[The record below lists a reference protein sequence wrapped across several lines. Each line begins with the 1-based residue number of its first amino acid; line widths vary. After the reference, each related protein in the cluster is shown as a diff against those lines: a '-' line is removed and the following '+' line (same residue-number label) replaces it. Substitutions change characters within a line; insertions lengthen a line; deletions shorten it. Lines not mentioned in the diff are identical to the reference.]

1 MKNLVKEMNQIIER
15 VDALKEAKE
24 IKGLD
29 AAAKTIVVTREERS
43 TREEKG
49 INIDLQLLAAKEVN
63 FDKVAEEFK
72 GIRANK
78 AASSKCSAR
87 NIERIQRKVMKRLYR
102 DAKGNKSFYVIRRFV
117 IDKDGVAVENYQTV
131 VMSPTVMAFGSINTE
146 TRTLSVMVEDAVG
159 NFKERKLQVGPGK
172 DYKLIDDVILV
183 NFRNTE
189 GYYDDYRI
197 NGLQVGGDINSPKFY
212 PASSSASMGKKS
224 NVYFTLHD
232 PDTQYEVIDRLTG
245 GMLQKKIDE
254 LKCNKEIA
262 TFDDIAGVASR
273 ISLCATTPSLW
284 GRMGNT
290 NSVFYFKGSVDS
302 EDEKS
307 TIADVDNHFRDG
319 YGIIRDTFGALMVE
333 EFAEEE
339 VSEAMARRMSYQLR
353 IRGVAGKGHFR
364 AYDSKQMLKEVEM
377 LLKIDPSRCFMWIE
391 GSRVDLS
398 NIAAKLNNA
407 KNKTEYKKALK
418 ELEVLVDNID
428 IISDKDVFK
437 WGQPDMSVLD
447 EGKALAVGI
456 VNMSNRTRGH
466 MGNQIAFKLKDY
478 PEKAAK
484 MFAALTNRQ
493 LAAADPIKEDAS
505 GNLSAGKLSFHSE
518 ELKLDGFTY
527 QNVMKS
533 NPEKAATDL
542 LLNSYKIK
550 SIDTALLNK
559 VANLKLEINSN
570 YLRMVPEDHLLNNGK
585 EVLGARMVDYTMPD
599 GSVQKV
605 KCIEVYSSSF
615 NTEYKELKKQL
626 ADIDTMTDEE
636 KSTALE
642 SARVSVIIK
651 SPSQGSKEFEVCY
664 NITEEE
670 VMKLNAT
677 WEYKQFLLETPDNC
691 IVLAQDNTLKHQLAG
706 SDFDGDDLTQ
716 IFPEL
721 TITENGKVVTGLML
735 DGKVVEDYVSI
746 LVYARVV
753 RDNNIGVA
761 ALIKYH
767 DNKPVAERVKE
778 EESKKMLDSLDYS
791 ALF

>member
-1 MKNLVKEMNQIIER
+1 MKKTLLESMGSIIEKIEG
-15 VDALKEAKE
+15 LKEAKE
-24 IKGLD
+24 INFDKVEST
-29 AAAKTIVVTREERS
+29 KTEVKETAIRL
-43 TREEKG
+43 
-49 INIDLQLLAAKEVN
+49 DLQLLAAKEVN
-63 FDKVAEEFK
+63 FNDKVVEEFK
-72 GIRANK
+72 GIKANK
-78 AASSKCSAR
+78 VASSKCSAR
-87 NIERIQRKVMKRLYR
+87 NIERVQRKVMKRLYR

-146 TRTLSVMVEDAVG
+146 SRTLSVMVEDAVG
-159 NFKERKLQVGPGK
+159 NFKERKIQVGPNK

-183 NFRNTE
+183 NFKNTE
-189 GYYDDYRI
+189 GYYDDYRV
-197 NGLQVGGDINSPKFY
+197 NGLQVGDIDSPIYY

-224 NVYFTLHD
+224 NVYFTVHD
-232 PDTQYEVIDRLTG
+232 PDTQYEVMDRLTG
-245 GMLQKKIDE
+245 GMLSKKINE
-254 LKCNKEIA
+254 LKSKKEIV

-290 NSVFYFKGSVDS
+290 NNIFYFNGSIDS

-333 EFAEEE
+333 EFAQEE
-339 VSEAMARRMSYQLR
+339 VTEAMARRMSYQLR

-364 AYDSKQMLKEVEM
+364 AYDCKQMLKEIEM
-377 LLKIDPSRCFMWIE
+377 LLKIDPSKCFMWID
-391 GSRVDLS
+391 GQRIDLS
-398 NIAAKLNNA
+398 NIDTKTLEKLTD
-407 KNKTEYKKALK
+407 K
-418 ELEVLVDNID
+418 ID
-428 IISDKDVFK
+428 IIGDKDVFK

-493 LAAADPIKEDAS
+493 LAAADPIKEDEE
-505 GNLSAGKLSFHSE
+505 GNLTAGKLKFHNE

-559 VANLKLEINSN
+559 VANLKLDINSN

-585 EVLGARMVDYTMPD
+585 EVLKARMVDYTMPD
-599 GSVQKV
+599 GSIQKV
-605 KCIEVYSSSF
+605 KCIEAYSSSF

-626 ADIDTMTDEE
+626 KDIDTMTDEE
-636 KSTALE
+636 KAAILE
-642 SARVSVIIK
+642 SARVSIIIK

-721 TITENGKVVTGLML
+721 TITEDGKVVTGLML
-735 DGKVVEDYVSI
+735 DNKIVEDYVSI

-753 RDNNIGVA
+753 RDNNVGVA

-767 DNKPVAERVKE
+767 DNKPVAEREKE
-778 EESKKMLDSLDYS
+778 DKTKKMLDSLDYS

>member
-1 MKNLVKEMNQIIER
+1 MSIVLLSNLV
-15 VDALKEAKE
+15 
-24 IKGLD
+24 KGLD
-29 AAAKTIVVTREERS
+29 AKELNTSREVKVTEVETEIAS
-43 TREEKG
+43 LEM
-49 INIDLQLLAAKEVN
+49 NLQLLATKEIN
-63 FDKVAEEFK
+63 FSDKVTEEFK
-72 GIRANK
+72 GIKANK
-78 AASSKCSAR
+78 AVSNKCSAR
-87 NIERIQRKVMKRLYR
+87 NIERIQRKIMKRLYR
-102 DAKGNKSFYVIRRFV
+102 DAKGNKSFYVIRRFA
-117 IDKDGVAVENYQTV
+117 IDKDGVAIENYQTV

-146 TRTLSVMVEDAVG
+146 NRTLSVMVEDAVG
-159 NFKERKLQVGPGK
+159 NFKERKIQVGPNK
-172 DYKLIDDVILV
+172 DYKLIDDVVLV
-183 NFRNTE
+183 NFKNTE

-197 NGLQVGGDINSPKFY
+197 NGLQVGDIDSPVYY

-224 NVYFTLHD
+224 NVYFTVHD

-245 GMLQKKIDE
+245 GMLSKKINE
-254 LKCNKEIA
+254 LKSKKEIV

-307 TIADVDNHFRDG
+307 SIKDVDNHFRDG

-377 LLKIDPSRCFMWIE
+377 LLKIDPSKCFMWIE

-398 NIAAKLNNA
+398 DIAAKLNNA

-418 ELEVLVDNID
+418 ELEALTENID
-428 IISDKDVFK
+428 IIGDKDVFK

-493 LAAADPIKEDAS
+493 LAAADPIKEDAN
-505 GNLSAGKLSFHSE
+505 GNLSAGKLSFHNE

-559 VANLKLEINSN
+559 VANLKLDINSN

-599 GSVQKV
+599 GSIQKI

-636 KSTALE
+636 KSAVLE

-721 TITENGKVVTGLML
+721 TITEDGKVVTGLIL

-767 DNKPVAERVKE
+767 DNKPVAERKKE
-778 EESKKMLDSLDYS
+778 EKSKKMLDSLDYS

>member
-1 MKNLVKEMNQIIER
+1 MKKTLLESMGSIIEKIEG
-15 VDALKEAKE
+15 LKEAKE
-24 IKGLD
+24 INFDKVEST
-29 AAAKTIVVTREERS
+29 KTEVKETAIRL
-43 TREEKG
+43 
-49 INIDLQLLAAKEVN
+49 DLQLLAAKEVN
-63 FDKVAEEFK
+63 FNDKVVEEFK
-72 GIRANK
+72 GIKANK
-78 AASSKCSAR
+78 VASSKCSAR
-87 NIERIQRKVMKRLYR
+87 NIERVQRKVMKRLYR

-146 TRTLSVMVEDAVG
+146 SRTLSVMVEDAVG
-159 NFKERKLQVGPGK
+159 NFKERKIQVGPNK

-183 NFRNTE
+183 NFKNTE
-189 GYYDDYRI
+189 GYYDDYRV
-197 NGLQVGGDINSPKFY
+197 NGLQVGDIDSPIYY

-224 NVYFTLHD
+224 NVYFTVHD
-232 PDTQYEVIDRLTG
+232 PDTQYEVMDRLTG
-245 GMLQKKIDE
+245 GMLSKKINE
-254 LKCNKEIA
+254 LKSKKEIV

-290 NSVFYFKGSVDS
+290 NNIFYFNGSIDS

-307 TIADVDNHFRDG
+307 TIKDVDNHFRDG

-333 EFAEEE
+333 EFAQEE
-339 VSEAMARRMSYQLR
+339 VTEAMARRMSYQLR

-364 AYDSKQMLKEVEM
+364 AYDCKQMLKEIEM
-377 LLKIDPSRCFMWIE
+377 LLKIDPSKCFMWID
-391 GSRVDLS
+391 GQRIDLS
-398 NIAAKLNNA
+398 NIDTKTLEKLTD
-407 KNKTEYKKALK
+407 K
-418 ELEVLVDNID
+418 ID
-428 IISDKDVFK
+428 IIGDKDVFK

-493 LAAADPIKEDAS
+493 LAAADPIKEDEE
-505 GNLSAGKLSFHSE
+505 GNLTAGKLKFHNE

-559 VANLKLEINSN
+559 VANLKLDINSN

-585 EVLGARMVDYTMPD
+585 EVLKARMVDYTMPD
-599 GSVQKV
+599 GSIQKV
-605 KCIEVYSSSF
+605 KCIEAYSSSF

-626 ADIDTMTDEE
+626 KDIDTMTDEE
-636 KSTALE
+636 KAAILE
-642 SARVSVIIK
+642 SARVSIIIK

-721 TITENGKVVTGLML
+721 TITEDGKVVTGLML
-735 DGKVVEDYVSI
+735 DNKIVEDYVSI

-753 RDNNIGVA
+753 RDNNVGVA

-767 DNKPVAERVKE
+767 DNKPVAEREKE
-778 EESKKMLDSLDYS
+778 DKTKKMLDSLDYS

>member
-1 MKNLVKEMNQIIER
+1 MKKTLLESMGSIIEKIEG
-15 VDALKEAKE
+15 LKEAKE
-24 IKGLD
+24 INFDKVEST
-29 AAAKTIVVTREERS
+29 KTEVKETA
-43 TREEKG
+43 
-49 INIDLQLLAAKEVN
+49 IDLQLLAAKKVN
-63 FDKVAEEFK
+63 FNDKVVEEFK
-72 GIRANK
+72 GIKANK
-78 AASSKCSAR
+78 VASSKCSAR
-87 NIERIQRKVMKRLYR
+87 NIERVQRKVMKRLYR

-146 TRTLSVMVEDAVG
+146 SRTLSVMVEDAVG
-159 NFKERKLQVGPGK
+159 NFKERKIQVGPNK

-183 NFRNTE
+183 NFKNTE
-189 GYYDDYRI
+189 GYYDDYRV
-197 NGLQVGGDINSPKFY
+197 NGLQVGDIDSPIYY

-224 NVYFTLHD
+224 NVYFTVHD
-232 PDTQYEVIDRLTG
+232 PDTQYEVMDRLTG
-245 GMLQKKIDE
+245 GMLSKKINE
-254 LKCNKEIA
+254 LKSKKEIV

-290 NSVFYFKGSVDS
+290 NNIFYFNGSIDS

-333 EFAEEE
+333 EFAQEE
-339 VSEAMARRMSYQLR
+339 VTEAMARRMSYQLR

-364 AYDSKQMLKEVEM
+364 AYDCKQMLKEIEM
-377 LLKIDPSRCFMWIE
+377 LLKIDPSKCFMWID
-391 GSRVDLS
+391 GQRIDLS
-398 NIAAKLNNA
+398 NIDTKTLEKLTD
-407 KNKTEYKKALK
+407 K
-418 ELEVLVDNID
+418 ID
-428 IISDKDVFK
+428 IIGDKDVFK

-493 LAAADPIKEDAS
+493 LAAADPIKEDEE
-505 GNLSAGKLSFHSE
+505 GNLTAGKLKFHNE

-527 QNVMKS
+527 QNIMKS

-559 VANLKLEINSN
+559 VANLKLDINSN

-599 GSVQKV
+599 GSVKKV
-605 KCIEVYSSSF
+605 KCIEAYSSSF
-615 NTEYKELKKQL
+615 NAEYKELKKQL
-626 ADIDTMTDEE
+626 KAIDTMTDEE
-636 KSTALE
+636 KSAVLE

-716 IFPEL
+716 IFPEFSVV
-721 TITENGKVVTGLML
+721 NGNKVTTGLLL
-735 DGKVVEDYVSI
+735 DNEVVEDYVSI

-753 RDNNIGVA
+753 RDNNVGVA

-767 DNKPVAERVKE
+767 DNKPVAEREKE
-778 EESKKMLDSLDYS
+778 DKTKKMLDSLDYS

>member
-1 MKNLVKEMNQIIER
+1 MKNLVKEMSQIIEK

-29 AAAKTIVVTREERS
+29 NVTEIIVATREERS

-49 INIDLQLLAAKEVN
+49 IKVDLQLLAAKEVN

-72 GIRANK
+72 GIKANK
-78 AASSKCSAR
+78 ATSNRCNAR

-102 DAKGNKSFYVIRRFV
+102 DSKGNKSFYVIKKFT
-117 IDKDGVAVENYQTV
+117 IDKDGVAIESFQTI

-146 TRTLSVMVEDAVG
+146 NKSLTVMVEDAVG
-159 NFKERKLQVGPGK
+159 NLKERIINVGPNK
-172 DYKLIDDVILV
+172 DYKLIDDVVLV

-189 GYYDDYRI
+189 GYYDSYRT
-197 NGLQVGGDINSPKFY
+197 NGLQVGDIDSPIYY

-224 NVYFTLHD
+224 NVYFTVHE
-232 PDTQYEVIDRLTG
+232 PEVQYEIIDRLTG
-245 GMLQKKIDE
+245 GMLSKKINE
-254 LKCNKEIA
+254 LKSKKEIA
-262 TFDDIAGVASR
+262 TFDDIAGIASR

-290 NSVFYFKGSVDS
+290 NNIFYFNGSIDS

-319 YGIIRDTFGALMVE
+319 YGIIRDVFGALMVE
-333 EFAEEE
+333 EFANEE
-339 VSEAMARRMSYQLR
+339 VTEAMARRMSYQLR
-353 IRGVAGKGHFR
+353 VRGVAGKGHFR
-364 AYDSKQMLKEVEM
+364 AYSDKQILKEIEM
-377 LLKIDPSRCFMWIE
+377 LLKINPSKCFMWLDGQRI
-391 GSRVDLS
+391 DLS
-398 NIAAKLNNA
+398 SIAEKLNNP
-407 KNKTEYKKALK
+407 KNKTEYKEALK
-418 ELEVLVDNID
+418 ELEKLTDKID
-428 IISDKDVFK
+428 MIGDKDVFK
-437 WGQPDMSVLD
+437 WGQPDMSILD

-456 VNMSNRTRGH
+456 VNMSNRTKGH
-466 MGNQIAFKLKDY
+466 MGSQIAFKLKDY
-478 PEKAAK
+478 PKEAAK
-484 MFAALTNRQ
+484 MFAALTTRQ
-493 LAAADPIKEDAS
+493 LAAADPIKEDAE
-505 GNLSAGKLSFHSE
+505 GNLSAGKLAFNKE

-527 QNVMKS
+527 QNIMKA
-533 NPEKAATDL
+533 NPEKAALDL

-559 VANLKLEINSN
+559 VANLKLDINSN

-585 EVLGARMVDYTMPD
+585 EMLGARMVDYTMPD
-599 GSVQKV
+599 GSVKKV
-605 KCIEVYSSSF
+605 KCIEAYSSSF
-615 NTEYKELKKQL
+615 NAEYKELKKQL
-626 ADIDTMTDEE
+626 SSIDTMTDEE
-636 KSTALE
+636 KAAILE
-642 SARVSVIIK
+642 SARVSIIIK

-670 VMKLNAT
+670 VLAMNAT

-721 TITENGKVVTGLML
+721 TITEDGKVVTGLML
-735 DGKVVEDYVSI
+735 NNKIVEDYVSI

-753 RDNNIGVA
+753 RDNNVGVA

-767 DNKPVAERVKE
+767 DNKPVAEREKE
-778 EESKKMLDSLDYS
+778 DKTKKMLDSLDYS

>member
-1 MKNLVKEMNQIIER
+1 MSI
-15 VDALKEAKE
+15 KEAKE
-24 IKGLD
+24 I
-29 AAAKTIVVTREERS
+29 
-43 TREEKG
+43 
-49 INIDLQLLAAKEVN
+49 N
-63 FDKVAEEFK
+63 FNDKVVEEFK
-72 GIRANK
+72 GIKANK
-78 AASSKCSAR
+78 VASNKCSAG
-87 NIERIQRKVMKRLYR
+87 NIERVQRKVMKRLYR
-102 DAKGNKSFYVIRRFV
+102 DAKDNKSFYVIRRFT
-117 IDKDGVAVENYQTV
+117 IDKDGVAVKNYQTV

-212 PASSSASMGKKS
+212 PASSSGSMGKKS

-232 PDTQYEVIDRLTG
+232 PDTQYEVMNRLTG

-254 LKCNKEIA
+254 LKDKKEIV
-262 TFDDIAGVASR
+262 TFDDIAAIASR

-290 NSVFYFKGSVDS
+290 NNIFYFNGSIDS

-333 EFAEEE
+333 EFADEE
-339 VSEAMARRMSYQLR
+339 VTEAMARRMSYQLR
-353 IRGVAGKGHFR
+353 VRGVAGKGHFR
-364 AYDSKQMLKEVEM
+364 AYDSKQILKEVEM
-377 LLKIDPSRCFMWIE
+377 LLKIDPSKCFMWIG
-391 GSRVDLS
+391 GSRIDLS
-398 NIAAKLNNA
+398 DIAAKLNS
-407 KNKTEYKKALK
+407 KKKSEYKEALK
-418 ELEVLVDNID
+418 ELEKLTDNID
-428 IISDKDVFK
+428 IIGDKDVFK
-437 WGQPDMSVLD
+437 WGQPDMSILD

-456 VNMSNRTRGH
+456 VNMSNRTKGH
-466 MGNQIAFKLKDY
+466 MGSQIAFKLKDY

-484 MFAALTNRQ
+484 MFAALTTRQ
-493 LAAADPIKEDAS
+493 LAAADPIKEDAE
-505 GNLSAGKLSFHSE
+505 GNLSAGKLSFNNE

-559 VANLKLEINSN
+559 VANLKLDINSN

-585 EVLGARMVDYTMPD
+585 EMLGARMVDYTMPD
-599 GSVQKV
+599 GSIQKV
-605 KCIEVYSSSF
+605 RCIEVYSSSF
-615 NTEYKELKKQL
+615 NEEYKELKKEL
-626 ADIDTMTDEE
+626 SNIDTMSDKE
-636 KSTALE
+636 KAAILE

-670 VMKLNAT
+670 VLAMNAT

-716 IFPEL
+716 IFPEFSVV
-721 TITENGKVVTGLML
+721 NNNKVTTGLLL
-735 DGKVVEDYVSI
+735 DNEVVEDYVSI

-753 RDNNIGVA
+753 RDNNVGVA

-767 DNKPVAERVKE
+767 DNKPVAKRAKE
-778 EESKKMLDSLDYS
+778 DKAKKMLDSLDYS

>member
-1 MKNLVKEMNQIIER
+1 MKNLVKEIKKVTEGIKSINT
-15 VDALKEAKE
+15 DAVVE
-24 IKGLD
+24 
-29 AAAKTIVVTREERS
+29 TIVDSREERS
-43 TREEKG
+43 EKLEG
-49 INIDLQLLAAKEVN
+49 KTSIKLDLQLLAAKEVN
-63 FDKVAEEFK
+63 FSDKVAEEFK
-72 GIRANK
+72 GIKANK
-78 AASSKCSAR
+78 VASAKCSAR

-102 DAKGNKSFYVIRRFV
+102 DAKGNKSFYVIRKYT
-117 IDKDGVAVENYQTV
+117 IDKDGMPIENYQTV
-131 VMSPTVMAFGSINTE
+131 VMSPTIMAFGSINTE
-146 TRTLSVMVEDAVG
+146 NRTLSVMVEDAVG
-159 NFKERKLQVGPGK
+159 NFKERKLQVGPNK

-183 NFRNTE
+183 NFKNTE

-197 NGLQVGGDINSPKFY
+197 NGLQVGGDIDSPKFY

-232 PDTQYEVIDRLTG
+232 PDTQYEVMNRLTG
-245 GMLQKKIDE
+245 GVLQKKIDE
-254 LKCNKEIA
+254 LKATKDVI

-290 NSVFYFKGSVDS
+290 NSIFYFNGSIDS

-307 TIADVDNHFRDG
+307 SIKDVDNHFRDG
-319 YGIIRDTFGALMVE
+319 YGVIRDTFGALMVE

-339 VSEAMARRMSYQLR
+339 VTEAMARRMSYQLR
-353 IRGVAGKGHFR
+353 VRGVAGKGHFR
-364 AYDSKQMLKEVEM
+364 AYDGKQMLKEIEM
-377 LLKIDPSRCFMWIE
+377 LLLIDPSKCFMWID
-391 GSRVDLS
+391 GSRINLS
-398 NIAAKLNNA
+398 DIAMKLNNA
-407 KNKTEYKKALK
+407 NKTEYKKALK
-418 ELEVLVDNID
+418 ELAILVDNID
-428 IISDKDVFK
+428 MIGDKDVFK
-437 WGQPDMSVLD
+437 WGQPDISILD
-447 EGKALAVGI
+447 NGKALAVGI
-456 VNMSNRTRGH
+456 VNMSNRTKGH

-484 MFAALTNRQ
+484 MFAALTTRQ
-493 LAAADPIKEDAS
+493 LAAADPIKEDEEGS
-505 GNLSAGKLSFHSE
+505 LSAGKLSFHNE

-559 VANLKLEINSN
+559 VANLKLDINSN

-585 EVLGARMVDYTMPD
+585 EVLRARMVDYTMPD

-615 NTEYKELKKQL
+615 NAEYKELKKQL
-626 ADIDTMTDEE
+626 SDIDTMTDEE
-636 KSTALE
+636 KAAVLE
-642 SARVSVIIK
+642 SARVSIIIK

-670 VMKLNAT
+670 VMKLDAT

-716 IFPEL
+716 IFPEFS
-721 TITENGKVVTGLML
+721 INDSGKVTTGLIL
-735 DGKVVEDYVSI
+735 DGKVVDDYVSI

-767 DNKPVAERVKE
+767 DNKPVAERTKE
-778 EESKKMLDSLDYS
+778 EKNKKMLDSLDYS

>member
-1 MKNLVKEMNQIIER
+1 MLIENMNQIIKRTEGMKGEKDMKTT
-15 VDALKEAKE
+15 VKKENTMK
-24 IKGLD
+24 
-29 AAAKTIVVTREERS
+29 V
-43 TREEKG
+43 
-49 INIDLQLLAAKEVN
+49 DLQLLAKEVK
-63 FDKVAEEFK
+63 FSDKVTEEFK
-72 GIRANK
+72 GIKANK
-78 AASSKCSAR
+78 TISNKCSAR

-102 DAKGNKSFYVIRRFV
+102 DANGNKAFYVIRKFT
-117 IDKDGVAVENYQTV
+117 IDKDGMPIENYQTV
-131 VMSPTVMAFGSINTE
+131 GMSPTVMAFGSINNE
-146 TRTLSVMVEDAVG
+146 NKSLSVMVEDAVG
-159 NFKERKLQVGPGK
+159 RFREREINVGPNK
-172 DYKLIDDVILV
+172 QYKLIDDVVLV

-189 GYYDDYRI
+189 GYYDSYRI
-197 NGLQVGGDINSPKFY
+197 DGLQVGDIDSPVYY

-224 NVYFTLHD
+224 NVYFTAHD
-232 PDTQYEVIDRLTG
+232 PDTQYEVMNRLTG
-245 GMLQKKIDE
+245 GMLQKKINE
-254 LKCNKEIA
+254 LKDKKEIV
-262 TFDDIAGVASR
+262 TFDDIAAIASR

-290 NSVFYFKGSVDS
+290 NNIFYFNSSIDS

-307 TIADVDNHFRDG
+307 TIKDVDNHFRDG

-333 EFAEEE
+333 EFAKEE

-364 AYDSKQMLKEVEM
+364 AYDRRQMLKEVEM
-377 LLKIDPSRCFMWIE
+377 LLKIDPSKCFMWAN

-398 NIAAKLNNA
+398 DIAAKLNS
-407 KNKTEYKKALK
+407 KNKSEYKKALK
-418 ELEVLVDNID
+418 KLDILVDNID
-428 IISDKDVFK
+428 IIGDKDVFK
-437 WGQPDMSVLD
+437 WGQPDVSILD
-447 EGKALAVGI
+447 EGKTLAVGI
-456 VNMSNRTRGH
+456 VNLSNRTRGH
-466 MGNQIAFKLKDY
+466 MGSQIAFKLKDY

-484 MFAALTNRQ
+484 MFEALTTRQ
-493 LAAADPIKEDAS
+493 LAKADPIKEDAE
-505 GNLSAGKLSFHSE
+505 GNLTAGKLSFHDE
-518 ELKLDGFTY
+518 ELKLDGFAY

-550 SIDTALLNK
+550 SIDTNLLNK
-559 VANLKLEINSN
+559 VANLKLDINSN
-570 YLRMVPEDHLLNNGK
+570 YLRLVPEDHLLNNGK
-585 EVLGARMVDYTMPD
+585 EVLGARMVNYTMPD

-626 ADIDTMTDEE
+626 DNIDTMTDEE
-636 KSTALE
+636 KATILE
-642 SARVSVIIK
+642 SARVSIIIK
-651 SPSQGSKEFEVCY
+651 SPSQGGKEFEVCY

-670 VMKLNAT
+670 VMKSNAA

-721 TITENGKVVTGLML
+721 TITKDGKVVTGLML

-753 RDNNIGVA
+753 RDNNVGVA

-767 DNKPVAERVKE
+767 DDKPVKEREAEEKA
-778 EESKKMLDSLDYS
+778 KKMLDSLDYS

>member
-1 MKNLVKEMNQIIER
+1 MKNLVREMNQIIGK

-29 AAAKTIVVTREERS
+29 NVTEIIVATREERS

-63 FDKVAEEFK
+63 FNDKVVEEFK
-72 GIRANK
+72 GIKANK
-78 AASSKCSAR
+78 VASSKCSAR
-87 NIERIQRKVMKRLYR
+87 NIERVQRKVMKRLYR

-146 TRTLSVMVEDAVG
+146 SRTLSVMVEDAVG
-159 NFKERKLQVGPGK
+159 NFKERKIQVGPNK
-172 DYKLIDDVILV
+172 DYKLIDDVVLV
-183 NFRNTE
+183 NFKNTE
-189 GYYDDYRI
+189 GYYDDYRVK
-197 NGLQVGGDINSPKFY
+197 GLQVGDIDSPIYY

-224 NVYFTLHD
+224 NVYFTVHD
-232 PDTQYEVIDRLTG
+232 PDTQYEVINRLTG
-245 GMLQKKIDE
+245 GMLQKKINE
-254 LKCNKEIA
+254 LKSKKEIV

-290 NSVFYFKGSVDS
+290 NNIFYFNGSIDS

-333 EFAEEE
+333 EFADEE
-339 VSEAMARRMSYQLR
+339 VTEAMARRMSYQLR
-353 IRGVAGKGHFR
+353 VRGVAGKGHFR
-364 AYDSKQMLKEVEM
+364 AYDCKQMLKEVEM
-377 LLKIDPSRCFMWIE
+377 LLKIDPSKCFMWID
-391 GSRVDLS
+391 GQRIDLS
-398 NIAAKLNNA
+398 NIDTKTLEKLTD
-407 KNKTEYKKALK
+407 K
-418 ELEVLVDNID
+418 ID
-428 IISDKDVFK
+428 IIGDKDVFK

-493 LAAADPIKEDAS
+493 LAAADPIKEDEE
-505 GNLSAGKLSFHSE
+505 GNLTAGKLKFHNE

-559 VANLKLEINSN
+559 VANLKLDINSN

-599 GSVQKV
+599 GSVKKV
-605 KCIEVYSSSF
+605 KCIEAYSSSF
-615 NTEYKELKKQL
+615 NAEYKELKKQL
-626 ADIDTMTDEE
+626 KAIDTMTDEE
-636 KSTALE
+636 KSAVLE

-664 NITEEE
+664 NIIEEE
-670 VMKLNAT
+670 VLAMNAT

-721 TITENGKVVTGLML
+721 TITEDGKVVTGLML
-735 DGKVVEDYVSI
+735 NNKIVEDYVSI

-753 RDNNIGVA
+753 RDNNVGVA

-767 DNKPVAERVKE
+767 DNKPVAEREKE
-778 EESKKMLDSLDYS
+778 DKTKKMLDSLDYS

>member
-1 MKNLVKEMNQIIER
+1 MKF
-15 VDALKEAKE
+15 
-24 IKGLD
+24 
-29 AAAKTIVVTREERS
+29 
-43 TREEKG
+43 
-49 INIDLQLLAAKEVN
+49 DLQLLAAKEVK
-63 FDKVAEEFK
+63 FSDKVKATEFK

-78 AASSKCSAR
+78 ITSTRCSAK

-102 DAKGNKSFYVIRRFV
+102 DAKGNKSFYVIRKFT
-117 IDKDGVAVENYQTV
+117 IDKDGMPIENYQTV
-131 VMSPTVMAFGSINTE
+131 GMSPTIKAFGTINSE
-146 TRTLSVMVEDAVG
+146 NKTLSVIVEDAVG
-159 NFKERKLQVGPGK
+159 KLRERTLNVGPNK
-172 DYKLIDDVILV
+172 DYKLIDDVVLV

-189 GYYDDYRI
+189 GYYDDYRV
-197 NGLQVGGDINSPKFY
+197 NGLQVGDIDSPIYY

-224 NVYFTLHD
+224 NVYFTSHN
-232 PDTQYEVIDRLTG
+232 PDEQFKVMDDLTG
-245 GMLQKKIDE
+245 GMLSKKINE
-254 LKCNKEIA
+254 LKAKKEIV

-284 GRMGNT
+284 GKMGNT
-290 NSVFYFKGSVDS
+290 NSIFYFNGSIDS
-302 EDEKS
+302 ENEKS

-319 YGIIRDTFGALMVE
+319 YGIIRDTFGALIVG
-333 EFAEEE
+333 EFADEE
-339 VSEAMARRMSYQLR
+339 VTEPMARRMSYQLR

-364 AYDSKQMLKEVEM
+364 AYDSKQILKEIEM
-377 LLKIDPSRCFMWIE
+377 LLKIDSSKCFMWIK
-391 GSRVDLS
+391 GQRIDLS
-398 NIAAKLNNA
+398 NIVTKLNN
-407 KNKTEYKKALK
+407 KSEYKEALK
-418 ELEVLVDNID
+418 ELTELTKNID
-428 IISDKDVFK
+428 IIGDKDVFK
-437 WGQPDMSVLD
+437 WGQPDMSILD
-447 EGKALAVGI
+447 EGKTLAVGI
-456 VNMSNRTRGH
+456 VNLSNRTRGH
-466 MGNQIAFKLKDY
+466 MGSQIAFKLKDY

-484 MFAALTNRQ
+484 MFEALTVRQ
-493 LAAADPIKEDAS
+493 LAKADPIKDVN
-505 GNLSAGKLSFHSE
+505 GKLTAGKLSFHDE
-518 ELKLDGFTY
+518 ELKLDGFAY

-550 SIDTALLNK
+550 SIDTNLLNK
-559 VANLKLEINSN
+559 VANLKLDINSN

-585 EVLGARMVDYTMPD
+585 EVLGARVVDYTMPD
-599 GSVQKV
+599 GSTQKV
-605 KCIEVYSSSF
+605 RCVEVYSSSF
-615 NTEYKELKKQL
+615 NTEYKALKKELKE
-626 ADIDTMTDEE
+626 IDTMTDEE
-636 KSTALE
+636 KAVVLE

-670 VMKLNAT
+670 VMKLNTA

-721 TITENGKVVTGLML
+721 SITEDRKVTTGLML
-735 DGKVVEDYVSI
+735 DGKIVEDYVSI

-767 DNKPVAERVKE
+767 DNEPIAKREKE
-778 EESKKMLDSLDYS
+778 EKTKKFLDSLDYS

>member
-1 MKNLVKEMNQIIER
+1 MKNLVKEMSQIIEK

-29 AAAKTIVVTREERS
+29 SVAEIIVATREKRS
-43 TREEKG
+43 VREDKAIEL
-49 INIDLQLLAAKEVN
+49 DLQLLAAKEIN
-63 FDKVAEEFK
+63 FSDKVTEEFK
-72 GIRANK
+72 GIKANK
-78 AASSKCSAR
+78 AASNRCSAR

-102 DAKGNKSFYVIRRFV
+102 DSKGNKSFYVIRRFV
-117 IDKDGVAVENYQTV
+117 IDKDGMPIENYQTV

-183 NFRNTE
+183 NFKNTE
-189 GYYDDYRI
+189 GYYDDYRV
-197 NGLQVGGDINSPKFY
+197 NGLQVGGDIDSPKFY

-232 PDTQYEVIDRLTG
+232 PDTQYEVMDRLTG
-245 GMLQKKIDE
+245 GMLSKKINE
-254 LKCNKEIA
+254 LKSKKEIV

-290 NSVFYFKGSVDS
+290 NNIFYFNGSIDS

-333 EFAEEE
+333 EFAQEE
-339 VSEAMARRMSYQLR
+339 VTEAMARRMSYQLR

-364 AYDSKQMLKEVEM
+364 AYDCKQMLKEIEM
-377 LLKIDPSRCFMWIE
+377 LLKIDPSKCFMWID
-391 GSRVDLS
+391 GQRIDLS
-398 NIAAKLNNA
+398 NIDTKTLEKLTD
-407 KNKTEYKKALK
+407 K
-418 ELEVLVDNID
+418 ID
-428 IISDKDVFK
+428 IIGDKDVFK

-493 LAAADPIKEDAS
+493 LAAADPIKEDEE
-505 GNLSAGKLSFHSE
+505 GNLTAGKLKFHNE

-559 VANLKLEINSN
+559 VANLKLDINSN

-585 EVLGARMVDYTMPD
+585 EVLKARMVDYTMPD

-605 KCIEVYSSSF
+605 RCIEAYSSSF

-626 ADIDTMTDEE
+626 KDIDTMTDEE
-636 KSTALE
+636 KAAILE
-642 SARVSVIIK
+642 SARVSIIIK

-721 TITENGKVVTGLML
+721 TITEDGKVVTGLIL
-735 DGKVVEDYVSI
+735 DNKIVEDYVSI

-753 RDNNIGVA
+753 RDNNVGVA

>member
-1 MKNLVKEMNQIIER
+1 MSDII
-15 VDALKEAKE
+15 KQGIKE
-24 IKGLD
+24 I
-29 AAAKTIVVTREERS
+29 
-43 TREEKG
+43 
-49 INIDLQLLAAKEVN
+49 N

-72 GIRANK
+72 GIKANK
-78 AASSKCSAR
+78 VESSKCSAR
-87 NIERIQRKVMKRLYR
+87 NIERVQRKVMKRLYR
-102 DAKGNKSFYVIRRFV
+102 DAKDNKSFYVIRRFT
-117 IDKDGVAVENYQTV
+117 IDKDGVAVKNYQTV

-212 PASSSASMGKKS
+212 PASSSGSMGKKS

-232 PDTQYEVIDRLTG
+232 PDTQYEVMNRLTG

-254 LKCNKEIA
+254 LKDKKEIV
-262 TFDDIAGVASR
+262 TFDDIAAIASR

-290 NSVFYFKGSVDS
+290 NNIFYFNGSIDS

-307 TIADVDNHFRDG
+307 TIDDVDNHFRDG
-319 YGIIRDTFGALMVE
+319 YGIIRDVFGALMVE
-333 EFAEEE
+333 EFADEEITE
-339 VSEAMARRMSYQLR
+339 SMARRMSYQLR
-353 IRGVAGKGHFR
+353 VRGVAGKGHFR
-364 AYDSKQMLKEVEM
+364 AYSDKQILKEVEM
-377 LLKIDPSRCFMWIE
+377 LLKIDPSKCFMWIG
-391 GSRVDLS
+391 GSRIDLS
-398 NIAAKLNNA
+398 DIAAKLNS
-407 KNKTEYKKALK
+407 KKKSEYKEALK
-418 ELEVLVDNID
+418 ELEKLTDNID
-428 IISDKDVFK
+428 IIGDKDVFK
-437 WGQPDMSVLD
+437 WGQPDMSILD

-456 VNMSNRTRGH
+456 VNMSNRTKGH
-466 MGNQIAFKLKDY
+466 MGSQIAFKLKDY

-484 MFAALTNRQ
+484 MFAALTTRQ
-493 LAAADPIKEDAS
+493 LAAADPIKEDAE
-505 GNLSAGKLSFHSE
+505 GNLSAGKLSFHNE

-559 VANLKLEINSN
+559 VANLKLDINSN

-585 EVLGARMVDYTMPD
+585 EVLGARMVNYTMPD
-599 GSVQKV
+599 GSVKKV
-605 KCIEVYSSSF
+605 RCIEVYSSSF
-615 NTEYKELKKQL
+615 NEEYKELKKEL
-626 ADIDTMTDEE
+626 SNIDTMSDEE
-636 KSTALE
+636 KAAILE

-670 VMKLNAT
+670 VLAMNAT

-716 IFPEL
+716 IFPEFSVV
-721 TITENGKVVTGLML
+721 NDNKVTTGLLL
-735 DGKVVEDYVSI
+735 DNEVVEDYVSI

-753 RDNNIGVA
+753 RDNNVGVA

-767 DNKPVAERVKE
+767 DNKPVAKRAKE
-778 EESKKMLDSLDYS
+778 DKAKKMLDSLDYS

>member
-1 MKNLVKEMNQIIER
+1 MKNLVKEMSQIIEK

-29 AAAKTIVVTREERS
+29 NATEVIVATREERS

-72 GIRANK
+72 GIKANK
-78 AASSKCSAR
+78 ATSSKCSAR
-87 NIERIQRKVMKRLYR
+87 NIERVQRKVMKRLYR
-102 DAKGNKSFYVIRRFV
+102 DSKGNKSFYVIKKFT
-117 IDKDGVAVENYQTV
+117 IDKDGVAIESFQTI

-146 TRTLSVMVEDAVG
+146 NKSLTVMVEDAVG
-159 NFKERKLQVGPGK
+159 NLKERIINVGPNK
-172 DYKLIDDVILV
+172 DYKLIDDVVLV

-189 GYYDDYRI
+189 GYYDSYRT
-197 NGLQVGGDINSPKFY
+197 NGLQVGDIDSPIYY

-224 NVYFTLHD
+224 NVYFTVHE
-232 PDTQYEVIDRLTG
+232 PEVQYEIIDRLTG
-245 GMLQKKIDE
+245 GMLSKKINE
-254 LKCNKEIA
+254 LKSKKEIA
-262 TFDDIAGVASR
+262 TFDDIAGIASR

-290 NSVFYFKGSVDS
+290 NNIFYFNGSIDS

-319 YGIIRDTFGALMVE
+319 YGIIRDVFGAMIVE
-333 EFAEEE
+333 EFAQEE
-339 VSEAMARRMSYQLR
+339 VTDSMARRMSYQLR
-353 IRGVAGKGHFR
+353 VRGVAGKGHFR
-364 AYDSKQMLKEVEM
+364 AYDEKQILKEIEM
-377 LLKIDPSRCFMWIE
+377 LLKIDPSKCFMWLD
-391 GSRVDLS
+391 GQRTDLS
-398 NIAAKLNNA
+398 NIATKLSNPS
-407 KNKTEYKKALK
+407 NKSEYKKALK
-418 ELEVLVDNID
+418 TLKALTDKID
-428 IISDKDVFK
+428 IIGDKDVFK
-437 WGQPDMSVLD
+437 WGQPDMSILD

-456 VNMSNRTRGH
+456 VNMSNRTKGH
-466 MGNQIAFKLKDY
+466 MGSQIAFKLKDY
-478 PEKAAK
+478 PKEAAK
-484 MFAALTNRQ
+484 MFAALTTRQ
-493 LAAADPIKEDAS
+493 LAAADPIKEDAE
-505 GNLSAGKLSFHSE
+505 GNLSAGKLAFNKE

-527 QNVMKS
+527 QNIMKA
-533 NPEKAATDL
+533 NPEKAALDL

-559 VANLKLEINSN
+559 VANLKLDINSN

-585 EVLGARMVDYTMPD
+585 EMLGARMVDYTMPD
-599 GSVQKV
+599 GSIQKV
-605 KCIEVYSSSF
+605 KCIEAYSSSF
-615 NTEYKELKKQL
+615 NAEYKELKKQL
-626 ADIDTMTDEE
+626 SSIDTMTDEE
-636 KSTALE
+636 KAAILE
-642 SARVSVIIK
+642 SARVSIIIK

-670 VMKLNAT
+670 VLAMNAT

-716 IFPEL
+716 IFPEFSVV
-721 TITENGKVVTGLML
+721 NDNKVTTGLLL
-735 DGKVVEDYVSI
+735 DNEVVEDYVSI

-753 RDNNIGVA
+753 RDNNVGVA

-767 DNKPVAERVKE
+767 DNKPVTEREKE
-778 EESKKMLDSLDYS
+778 DKTKKMLDSLDYS

>member
-1 MKNLVKEMNQIIER
+1 MKKTLLESMGSIIEKIEG
-15 VDALKEAKE
+15 LKEAKE
-24 IKGLD
+24 INFDKVEST
-29 AAAKTIVVTREERS
+29 KTEVKETA
-43 TREEKG
+43 
-49 INIDLQLLAAKEVN
+49 IDLQLLAAKKVN
-63 FDKVAEEFK
+63 FNDKVVEEFK
-72 GIRANK
+72 GIKANK
-78 AASSKCSAR
+78 VASSKCSAR
-87 NIERIQRKVMKRLYR
+87 NIERVQRKVMKRLYR

-146 TRTLSVMVEDAVG
+146 SRTLSVMVEDAVG
-159 NFKERKLQVGPGK
+159 NFKERKIQVGPNK

-183 NFRNTE
+183 NFKNTE
-189 GYYDDYRI
+189 GYYDDYRV
-197 NGLQVGGDINSPKFY
+197 NGLQVGDIDSPIYY

-224 NVYFTLHD
+224 NVYFTVHD
-232 PDTQYEVIDRLTG
+232 PDTQYEVMDRLTG
-245 GMLQKKIDE
+245 GMLSKKINE
-254 LKCNKEIA
+254 LKSKKEIV

-290 NSVFYFKGSVDS
+290 NNIFYFNGSIDS

-333 EFAEEE
+333 EFAQEE
-339 VSEAMARRMSYQLR
+339 VTEAMARRMSYQLR

-364 AYDSKQMLKEVEM
+364 AYDCKQMLKEIEM
-377 LLKIDPSRCFMWIE
+377 LLKIDPSKCFMWID
-391 GSRVDLS
+391 GQRIDLS
-398 NIAAKLNNA
+398 NIDTKTLEKLTD
-407 KNKTEYKKALK
+407 K
-418 ELEVLVDNID
+418 ID
-428 IISDKDVFK
+428 IIGDKDVFK

-493 LAAADPIKEDAS
+493 LAAADPIKEDEE
-505 GNLSAGKLSFHSE
+505 GNLTAGKLKFHNE

-559 VANLKLEINSN
+559 VANLKLDINSN

-585 EVLGARMVDYTMPD
+585 EVLKAKMVDYTMPD
-599 GSVQKV
+599 GSIQKV
-605 KCIEVYSSSF
+605 KCIEAYSSSF

-626 ADIDTMTDEE
+626 KDIDTMTDEE
-636 KSTALE
+636 KAAILE
-642 SARVSVIIK
+642 SARVSIIIK

-721 TITENGKVVTGLML
+721 TITEDGKVVTGLML
-735 DGKVVEDYVSI
+735 DNKIVEDYVSI

-753 RDNNIGVA
+753 RDNNVGVA

-767 DNKPVAERVKE
+767 DNKPVAEREKE
-778 EESKKMLDSLDYS
+778 DKTKKMLDSLDYS

>member
-1 MKNLVKEMNQIIER
+1 MSDII
-15 VDALKEAKE
+15 KQGIKE
-24 IKGLD
+24 I
-29 AAAKTIVVTREERS
+29 
-43 TREEKG
+43 
-49 INIDLQLLAAKEVN
+49 N
-63 FDKVAEEFK
+63 FSDKVAEEFK
-72 GIRANK
+72 GIKANK
-78 AASSKCSAR
+78 VESSKCSAR
-87 NIERIQRKVMKRLYR
+87 NIERVQRKVMKRLYR
-102 DAKGNKSFYVIRRFV
+102 DAKGNKSFYVIRRFD
-117 IDKDGVAVENYQTV
+117 IDKDGVAIENYQTV

-146 TRTLSVMVEDAVG
+146 NKSLTVMVEDAVG
-159 NFKERKLQVGPGK
+159 NFKERIINVGPNK
-172 DYKLIDDVILV
+172 DYKLIDDVVLV
-183 NFRNTE
+183 NFKNTE

-197 NGLQVGGDINSPKFY
+197 NGLQVGDIDSPIYY
-212 PASSSASMGKKS
+212 PASSSGSMGKKS

-232 PDTQYEVIDRLTG
+232 PDTQYEIMNRLTG
-245 GMLQKKIDE
+245 GILQKKIDE
-254 LKCNKEIA
+254 LKSKKEIV
-262 TFDDIAGVASR
+262 TFDDIAAIASR

-290 NSVFYFKGSVDS
+290 NNIFYFNGSIDS

-319 YGIIRDTFGALMVE
+319 YGIIRDVFGALMVE
-333 EFAEEE
+333 EFVDEE
-339 VSEAMARRMSYQLR
+339 VTEAMARRMSYQLR
-353 IRGVAGKGHFR
+353 VRGVAGKGHFR
-364 AYDSKQMLKEVEM
+364 AYSDKQILKEVEM
-377 LLKIDPSRCFMWIE
+377 LLKIDPSKCFMWIE

-407 KNKTEYKKALK
+407 KNKIEYKEALK
-418 ELEVLVDNID
+418 ELEKLTDKID
-428 IISDKDVFK
+428 IIGDKDVFK
-437 WGQPDMSVLD
+437 WGQPELSILD

-456 VNMSNRTRGH
+456 VNMSNRTKGH
-466 MGNQIAFKLKDY
+466 MGSQIAFKLKDY

-484 MFAALTNRQ
+484 MFAALTTRQ
-493 LAAADPIKEDAS
+493 LAAADPIKEDAE
-505 GNLSAGKLSFHSE
+505 GNLSAGKLAFNKE

-559 VANLKLEINSN
+559 VANLKLDINSN

-605 KCIEVYSSSF
+605 RCIEVYSSSF
-615 NTEYKELKKQL
+615 NAEYKELKKQL
-626 ADIDTMTDEE
+626 EAIDTMTDEE
-636 KSTALE
+636 KAAILE
-642 SARVSVIIK
+642 SARVSIIIK

-721 TITENGKVVTGLML
+721 TITDGKVVTGLML

-767 DNKPVAERVKE
+767 DNKPVAEREKE
-778 EESKKMLDSLDYS
+778 DKAKKMLDSLDYS

>member
-1 MKNLVKEMNQIIER
+1 
-15 VDALKEAKE
+15 
-24 IKGLD
+24 
-29 AAAKTIVVTREERS
+29 
-43 TREEKG
+43 
-49 INIDLQLLAAKEVN
+49 
-63 FDKVAEEFK
+63 
-72 GIRANK
+72 
-78 AASSKCSAR
+78 
-87 NIERIQRKVMKRLYR
+87 MKRLYR
-102 DAKGNKSFYVIRRFV
+102 DAKGNKSFYVIKRFA
-117 IDKDGVAVENYQTV
+117 IDKDGVAIENYQTV

-146 TRTLSVMVEDAVG
+146 NQSLTVMVEDAVG
-159 NFKERKLQVGPGK
+159 NLKERIINVGPNK
-172 DYKLIDDVILV
+172 NYKLIDDVVLV
-183 NFRNTE
+183 NFKNTE
-189 GYYDDYRI
+189 GYYDDYRV
-197 NGLQVGGDINSPKFY
+197 NGLQVGDIDSPIYY

-224 NVYFTLHD
+224 NVYFTVHD
-232 PDTQYEVIDRLTG
+232 PDTQYEVMDRLTG
-245 GMLQKKIDE
+245 GMLSKKINE
-254 LKCNKEIA
+254 LKSKKEIV

-290 NSVFYFKGSVDS
+290 NNIFYFNGSIDS

-307 TIADVDNHFRDG
+307 TIKDVDNHFRDG

-333 EFAEEE
+333 EFAQEE
-339 VSEAMARRMSYQLR
+339 VTEAMARRMSYQLR

-364 AYDSKQMLKEVEM
+364 AYDCKQMLKEIEM
-377 LLKIDPSRCFMWIE
+377 LLKIDPSKCFMWID
-391 GSRVDLS
+391 GQRIDLS
-398 NIAAKLNNA
+398 NIDTKTLEKLTD
-407 KNKTEYKKALK
+407 K
-418 ELEVLVDNID
+418 ID
-428 IISDKDVFK
+428 IIGDKDVFK

-493 LAAADPIKEDAS
+493 LAAADPIKEDEE
-505 GNLSAGKLSFHSE
+505 GNLTAGKLKFHNE

-559 VANLKLEINSN
+559 VANLKLDINSN

-585 EVLGARMVDYTMPD
+585 EVLKARMVDYTMPD
-599 GSVQKV
+599 GSIQKV
-605 KCIEVYSSSF
+605 KCIEAYSSSF

-626 ADIDTMTDEE
+626 KDIDTMTDEE
-636 KSTALE
+636 KAAILE
-642 SARVSVIIK
+642 SARVSIIIK

-721 TITENGKVVTGLML
+721 TITEDGKVVTGLML
-735 DGKVVEDYVSI
+735 DNKIVEDYVSI

-753 RDNNIGVA
+753 RDNNVGVA

-767 DNKPVAERVKE
+767 DNKPVAEREKE
-778 EESKKMLDSLDYS
+778 DKTKKMLDSLDYS

>member
-1 MKNLVKEMNQIIER
+1 MKKTLLESMGSIIEKIEG
-15 VDALKEAKE
+15 LKEAKE
-24 IKGLD
+24 INFDKVEST
-29 AAAKTIVVTREERS
+29 KTEVKETA
-43 TREEKG
+43 
-49 INIDLQLLAAKEVN
+49 IDLQLLAAKEVN
-63 FDKVAEEFK
+63 FNDKVVEEFK
-72 GIRANK
+72 GIKANK
-78 AASSKCSAR
+78 VASSKCSAR
-87 NIERIQRKVMKRLYR
+87 NIERVQRKVMKRLYR

-146 TRTLSVMVEDAVG
+146 SRTLSVMVEDAVG
-159 NFKERKLQVGPGK
+159 NFKERKIQVGPNK

-183 NFRNTE
+183 NFKNTE
-189 GYYDDYRI
+189 GYYDDYRV
-197 NGLQVGGDINSPKFY
+197 NGLQVGDIDSPIYY

-224 NVYFTLHD
+224 NVYFTVHD
-232 PDTQYEVIDRLTG
+232 PDTQYEVMDRLTG
-245 GMLQKKIDE
+245 GMLSKKINE
-254 LKCNKEIA
+254 LKSKKEIV

-290 NSVFYFKGSVDS
+290 NNIFYFNGSIDS

-333 EFAEEE
+333 EFAQEE
-339 VSEAMARRMSYQLR
+339 VTEAMARRMSYQLR

-364 AYDSKQMLKEVEM
+364 AYDCKQMLKEIEM
-377 LLKIDPSRCFMWIE
+377 LLKIDPSKCFMWIK

-398 NIAAKLNNA
+398 DIAARLNNA
-407 KNKTEYKKALK
+407 KNKTEYKKASK
-418 ELEVLVDNID
+418 ELEALVDSID
-428 IISDKDVFK
+428 IIGDKDVFK

-493 LAAADPIKEDAS
+493 LAAADPIKEDEE
-505 GNLSAGKLSFHSE
+505 GNLTAGKLKFHNE

-559 VANLKLEINSN
+559 VANLKLDINSN

-585 EVLGARMVDYTMPD
+585 EVLKARMVDYTMPD
-599 GSVQKV
+599 GSIQKV
-605 KCIEVYSSSF
+605 KCIEAYSSSF

-626 ADIDTMTDEE
+626 KDIDTMTDEE
-636 KSTALE
+636 KAAILE
-642 SARVSVIIK
+642 SARVSIIIK

-721 TITENGKVVTGLML
+721 TITEDGKVVTGLML
-735 DGKVVEDYVSI
+735 DNKIVEDYVSI

-753 RDNNIGVA
+753 RDNNVGVA

-767 DNKPVAERVKE
+767 DNKPVAEREKE
-778 EESKKMLDSLDYS
+778 DKTKKMLDSLDYS

>member
-1 MKNLVKEMNQIIER
+1 MKNLVREMNQIIGKM
-15 VDALKEAKE
+15 DALKEAKE

-72 GIRANK
+72 GIKANK
-78 AASSKCSAR
+78 TTSSKCSAK
-87 NIERIQRKVMKRLYR
+87 NIERIQRKIMKRLYR
-102 DAKGNKSFYVIRRFV
+102 DAKGNNVIRRFV

-183 NFRNTE
+183 NFKNTE

-232 PDTQYEVIDRLTG
+232 PDTQYEVMNRLTG
-245 GMLQKKIDE
+245 GMLSKKIDE
-254 LKCNKEIA
+254 LKSQKEIV

-307 TIADVDNHFRDG
+307 SIKDVDNHFRDG

-377 LLKIDPSRCFMWIE
+377 LLKIDSSKCFMWIK

-398 NIAAKLNNA
+398 DIAARLNNA

-418 ELEVLVDNID
+418 ELAILVEEID
-428 IISDKDVFK
+428 IIGDKDVFK
-437 WGQPDMSVLD
+437 WGQPDISVLD

-518 ELKLDGFTY
+518 ELRLDGFTY

-550 SIDTALLNK
+550 SIDTAL
-559 VANLKLEINSN
+559 
-570 YLRMVPEDHLLNNGK
+570 
-585 EVLGARMVDYTMPD
+585 
-599 GSVQKV
+599 
-605 KCIEVYSSSF
+605 
-615 NTEYKELKKQL
+615 
-626 ADIDTMTDEE
+626 
-636 KSTALE
+636 
-642 SARVSVIIK
+642 
-651 SPSQGSKEFEVCY
+651 
-664 NITEEE
+664 
-670 VMKLNAT
+670 
-677 WEYKQFLLETPDNC
+677 
-691 IVLAQDNTLKHQLAG
+691 
-706 SDFDGDDLTQ
+706 
-716 IFPEL
+716 
-721 TITENGKVVTGLML
+721 
-735 DGKVVEDYVSI
+735 
-746 LVYARVV
+746 
-753 RDNNIGVA
+753 
-761 ALIKYH
+761 
-767 DNKPVAERVKE
+767 
-778 EESKKMLDSLDYS
+778 
-791 ALF
+791 

>member
-1 MKNLVKEMNQIIER
+1 MKKTLLESMGSIIEKIEG
-15 VDALKEAKE
+15 LKEAKE
-24 IKGLD
+24 INFDKVEST
-29 AAAKTIVVTREERS
+29 KTEVKETAIRL
-43 TREEKG
+43 
-49 INIDLQLLAAKEVN
+49 DLQLLAAKEVN
-63 FDKVAEEFK
+63 FNDKVVEEFK
-72 GIRANK
+72 GIKANK
-78 AASSKCSAR
+78 VASSKCSAR
-87 NIERIQRKVMKRLYR
+87 NIERVQRKVMKRLYR
-102 DAKGNKSFYVIRRFV
+102 DAKGNKSFYVIKRFA
-117 IDKDGVAVENYQTV
+117 IDKDGVAIENYQTV

-146 TRTLSVMVEDAVG
+146 NQSLTVMVEDAVG
-159 NFKERKLQVGPGK
+159 NLKERIINVGPNK
-172 DYKLIDDVILV
+172 NYKLIDDVVLV
-183 NFRNTE
+183 NFKNTE
-189 GYYDDYRI
+189 GYYDDYRVK
-197 NGLQVGGDINSPKFY
+197 GLQVGDIDSPIYY

-224 NVYFTLHD
+224 NVYFTVHD
-232 PDTQYEVIDRLTG
+232 PDTQYEVINRLTG
-245 GMLQKKIDE
+245 GMLQKKINE
-254 LKCNKEIA
+254 LKSKKEIV

-290 NSVFYFKGSVDS
+290 NNIFYFNGSIDS

-333 EFAEEE
+333 EFADEE
-339 VSEAMARRMSYQLR
+339 VTEAMARRMSYQLR
-353 IRGVAGKGHFR
+353 VRGVAGKGHFR
-364 AYDSKQMLKEVEM
+364 AYDEKQILKEIKM
-377 LLKIDPSRCFMWIE
+377 LLKIDPSKCFMWID
-391 GSRVDLS
+391 GQRIDLS
-398 NIAAKLNNA
+398 NIDTKTLEKLTD
-407 KNKTEYKKALK
+407 K
-418 ELEVLVDNID
+418 ID
-428 IISDKDVFK
+428 IIGDKDVFK
-437 WGQPDMSVLD
+437 WGQPDMSILD

-484 MFAALTNRQ
+484 MFSALTNRQ
-493 LAAADPIKEDAS
+493 LAAADPIKEDEE
-505 GNLSAGKLSFHSE
+505 GNLTAGKLKFHNE

-559 VANLKLEINSN
+559 VANLKLDINSN

-599 GSVQKV
+599 GSVKKV
-605 KCIEVYSSSF
+605 KCIETYSSSF
-615 NTEYKELKKQL
+615 NAEYKELKKQL
-626 ADIDTMTDEE
+626 KAIDTMTDEE
-636 KSTALE
+636 KSAVLE

-677 WEYKQFLLETPDNC
+677 WEYKQFLLETPNNC

-721 TITENGKVVTGLML
+721 TITEDGKVVTGLML
-735 DGKVVEDYVSI
+735 NNKIVEDYVSI

-753 RDNNIGVA
+753 RDNNVGVA

-767 DNKPVAERVKE
+767 DNKPVTEREKE
-778 EESKKMLDSLDYS
+778 DKTKKMLDSLDYS

>member
-1 MKNLVKEMNQIIER
+1 MKKTLLESMGSIIEKIEG
-15 VDALKEAKE
+15 LKEAKE
-24 IKGLD
+24 INFDKVEST
-29 AAAKTIVVTREERS
+29 KTEVKETAIRL
-43 TREEKG
+43 
-49 INIDLQLLAAKEVN
+49 DLQLLAAKEVN
-63 FDKVAEEFK
+63 FNDKIVEEFK
-72 GIRANK
+72 GIKANK
-78 AASSKCSAR
+78 VASSKCSAR
-87 NIERIQRKVMKRLYR
+87 NIERVQRKVMKRLYR
-102 DAKGNKSFYVIRRFV
+102 DAKGNKSFYVIKRFA
-117 IDKDGVAVENYQTV
+117 IDKDGVAIENYQTV

-146 TRTLSVMVEDAVG
+146 NQSLTVMVEDAVG
-159 NFKERKLQVGPGK
+159 NLKERIINVGPNK
-172 DYKLIDDVILV
+172 NYKLIDDVVLV
-183 NFRNTE
+183 NFKNTE
-189 GYYDDYRI
+189 GYYDDYRV
-197 NGLQVGGDINSPKFY
+197 NGLQVGDIDSPIYY

-224 NVYFTLHD
+224 NVYFTVHD
-232 PDTQYEVIDRLTG
+232 PDTQYEVMDRLTG
-245 GMLQKKIDE
+245 GMLSKKINE
-254 LKCNKEIA
+254 LKSKKEIV

-290 NSVFYFKGSVDS
+290 NNIFYFNGSIDS

-307 TIADVDNHFRDG
+307 TIKDVDNHFRDG

-333 EFAEEE
+333 EFAQEE
-339 VSEAMARRMSYQLR
+339 VTEAMARRMSYQLR

-364 AYDSKQMLKEVEM
+364 AYDCKQMLKEIEM
-377 LLKIDPSRCFMWIE
+377 LLKIDPSKCFMWID
-391 GSRVDLS
+391 GQRIDLS
-398 NIAAKLNNA
+398 NIDTKTLEKLTD
-407 KNKTEYKKALK
+407 K
-418 ELEVLVDNID
+418 ID
-428 IISDKDVFK
+428 IIGDKDVFK

-493 LAAADPIKEDAS
+493 LAAADPIKEDEE
-505 GNLSAGKLSFHSE
+505 GNLTAGKLKFHNE

-559 VANLKLEINSN
+559 VANLKLDINSN

-585 EVLGARMVDYTMPD
+585 EVLKARMVDYTMPD
-599 GSVQKV
+599 GSIQKV
-605 KCIEVYSSSF
+605 KCIEAYSSSF

-626 ADIDTMTDEE
+626 KDIDTMTDEE
-636 KSTALE
+636 KAAILE
-642 SARVSVIIK
+642 SARVSIIIK

-721 TITENGKVVTGLML
+721 TITEDGKVVTGLML
-735 DGKVVEDYVSI
+735 DNKIVEDYVSI

-753 RDNNIGVA
+753 RDNNVGVA

-767 DNKPVAERVKE
+767 DNKPVAEREKE
-778 EESKKMLDSLDYS
+778 DKTKKMLDSLDYS

>member
-1 MKNLVKEMNQIIER
+1 MKNLVREMNQIIGKM
-15 VDALKEAKE
+15 DALKEAKE

-29 AAAKTIVVTREERS
+29 AAAKTIVATREERS
-43 TREEKG
+43 AREDKAIEL
-49 INIDLQLLAAKEVN
+49 DLQLLATKEIN
-63 FDKVAEEFK
+63 FSDKVTEEFK

-78 AASSKCSAR
+78 AASAKCSAR

-102 DAKGNKSFYVIRRFV
+102 DAKGNKSFYVIRKYT
-117 IDKDGVAVENYQTV
+117 IDKDGMPIENYQTV

-159 NFKERKLQVGPGK
+159 NFKERKLQVGPNK

-183 NFRNTE
+183 NFKNTE

-197 NGLQVGGDINSPKFY
+197 NGLQVGGDIDSPKFY

-232 PDTQYEVIDRLTG
+232 PDTQYEVMDRLTG
-245 GMLQKKIDE
+245 GMLSKKINE
-254 LKCNKEIA
+254 LKAKKEVV
-262 TFDDIAGVASR
+262 TFDDIAGIASR

-290 NSVFYFKGSVDS
+290 NSIFYFNGSIDS

-307 TIADVDNHFRDG
+307 EIKAIDNHFRDG
-319 YGIIRDTFGALMVE
+319 YGIIRDVFGALMVE
-333 EFAEEE
+333 EFAEEK

-364 AYDSKQMLKEVEM
+364 AYNSKQMLKEIEM
-377 LLKIDPSRCFMWIE
+377 LLKIDPSKCFMWID

-398 NIAAKLNNA
+398 DIAARLNNA
-407 KNKTEYKKALK
+407 KNKTEYKKVLK
-418 ELEVLVDNID
+418 ELEALTDNID
-428 IISDKDVFK
+428 MIGDKDIFK
-437 WGQPDMSVLD
+437 WGQPDISILND
-447 EGKALAVGI
+447 GKALAVGI

-484 MFAALTNRQ
+484 MFAALTTRQ
-493 LAAADPIKEDAS
+493 LAAADPIKEDEEGS
-505 GNLSAGKLSFHSE
+505 LSAGKLSFHNE

-550 SIDTALLNK
+550 SIDTVLLNK
-559 VANLKLEINSN
+559 VANLKLDINSN

-599 GSVQKV
+599 GSVKKV
-605 KCIEVYSSSF
+605 KCIEAYSSSF
-615 NTEYKELKKQL
+615 NAEYKMLKKEL
-626 ADIDTMTDEE
+626 ETADTMSDEE
-636 KSTALE
+636 KSAILE

-651 SPSQGSKEFEVCY
+651 SPSQGSKEFEICY

-670 VMKLNAT
+670 VMALKAT

-716 IFPEL
+716 IFPEFS
-721 TITENGKVVTGLML
+721 INNGKVTTGLLL
-735 DGKVVEDYVSI
+735 DDKVVEDYVSI

-767 DNKPVAERVKE
+767 DNKPVTEREKE
-778 EESKKMLDSLDYS
+778 EQNKKMLDSLDYS

>member
-1 MKNLVKEMNQIIER
+1 MKKTLLESMGSIIEKIEG
-15 VDALKEAKE
+15 LKEAKE
-24 IKGLD
+24 INFDKVEST
-29 AAAKTIVVTREERS
+29 KTEVKETA
-43 TREEKG
+43 
-49 INIDLQLLAAKEVN
+49 IDLQLLAAKEVN
-63 FDKVAEEFK
+63 FNDKVVEEFK
-72 GIRANK
+72 GIKANK
-78 AASSKCSAR
+78 VASSKCSAR
-87 NIERIQRKVMKRLYR
+87 NIERVQRKVMKRLYR

-146 TRTLSVMVEDAVG
+146 SRTLSVMVEDAVG
-159 NFKERKLQVGPGK
+159 NFKERKIQVGPNK

-183 NFRNTE
+183 NFKNTE
-189 GYYDDYRI
+189 GYYDDYRV
-197 NGLQVGGDINSPKFY
+197 NGLQVGDIDSPIYY

-224 NVYFTLHD
+224 NVYFTVHD
-232 PDTQYEVIDRLTG
+232 PDTQYEVMDRLTG
-245 GMLQKKIDE
+245 GMLSKKINE
-254 LKCNKEIA
+254 LKSKKEIV

-290 NSVFYFKGSVDS
+290 NNIFYFNSSIDS

-333 EFAEEE
+333 EFAQEE
-339 VSEAMARRMSYQLR
+339 VTEAMARRMSYQLR

-364 AYDSKQMLKEVEM
+364 AYDCKQMLKEIEM
-377 LLKIDPSRCFMWIE
+377 LLKIDPSKCFMWIK

-398 NIAAKLNNA
+398 DIAARLNNA
-407 KNKTEYKKALK
+407 KNKTEYKKASK
-418 ELEVLVDNID
+418 ELEALVDSID
-428 IISDKDVFK
+428 IIGDKDVFK

-493 LAAADPIKEDAS
+493 LAAADPIKEDEE
-505 GNLSAGKLSFHSE
+505 GNLTAGKLKFHNE

-559 VANLKLEINSN
+559 VANLKLDINSN

-585 EVLGARMVDYTMPD
+585 EVLKARMVDYTMPD
-599 GSVQKV
+599 GSIQKV
-605 KCIEVYSSSF
+605 KCIEAYSSSF

-626 ADIDTMTDEE
+626 KDIDTMTDEE
-636 KSTALE
+636 KAAILE
-642 SARVSVIIK
+642 SARVSIIIK

-721 TITENGKVVTGLML
+721 TITEDGKVVTGLML
-735 DGKVVEDYVSI
+735 DNKIVEDYVSI

-753 RDNNIGVA
+753 RDNNVGVA

-767 DNKPVAERVKE
+767 DNKPVAEREKE
-778 EESKKMLDSLDYS
+778 DKTKKMLDSLDYS